1 MTDAPPGHE
10 LLDGKLYMRDAKG
23 ALIPA
28 QLVKPADKLQDEL
41 VRALLASAA
50 DQAKRLTVF
59 KAQAFADV
67 DAFLELLAGE
77 HKVTIGGKKGNIT
90 LQTVDGLMKVQVAVQ
105 DRFAFGPKLQV
116 AKVIIDELAVGWG
129 SSAPELFAMVSQAFR
144 VDREGQVNRSA
155 MFGLLR
161 LDIDNERWREAMKA
175 LQDSMMTAGT
185 ARYIRFYRRDV
196 SDGQW
201 EGVSLDLATV

>member
-1 MTDAPPGHE
+1 MTTKPPGHE
-10 LLDGKLYMRDAKG
+10 LLDGRLFMRDAKG
-23 ALIPA
+23 SLIPA
-28 QLVKPADKLQDEL
+28 ELVKPADKLQDEL
-41 VRALLASAA
+41 VRKLLWSAEEK
-50 DQAKRLTVF
+50 AKRLSAF

-90 LQTVDGLMKVQVAVQ
+90 LLTVDGLMKVQVAVQ
-105 DRFAFGPKLQV
+105 NRIAFGPKLQV

-129 SSAPELFAMVSQAFR
+129 KTAPELFAMVSQAFR
-144 VDREGQVNRSA
+144 VDSEGQVNRSA

-175 LQDSMMTAGT
+175 LQDSMTTAGT
-185 ARYIRFYRRDV
+185 ARYIRFYRRSA
-196 SDGQW
+196 SDGPW
-201 EGVSLDLATV
+201 EGVSLDLATA